1 MGTGAVGLIGRHAMF
16 HATTAKGNDSES
28 VTTLNQN
35 MAGNIV
41 PGNQLKRAS
50 VQ

>member
-1 MGTGAVGLIGRHAMF
+1 MGTGAVGLIGRDAMF
-16 HATTAKGNDSES
+16 HVTTAKGNDSES

-41 PGNQLKRAS
+41 PGNQWKRESA
-50 VQ
+50 Q